1 MGRLDEAEIAEQGFA
16 LAHRQFG
23 HIQCSCLGASTE
35 ALQTLGYFPGLGVV
49 QHKNEFLALLIPE
62 TGADDVEV
70 LDFNG
75 LEITLVNPFKS
86 LNK

>member
-1 MGRLDEAEIAEQGFA
+1 MGRLDEAEIAEQCFA
-16 LAHRQFG
+16 LADRQLG
-23 HIQCSCLGASTE
+23 HIQCSYLRAGAE

-49 QHKNEFLALLIPE
+49 QHKNEFLALLVTE

-75 LEITLVNPFKS
+75 LEKNVLVKTI
-86 LNK
+86 